1 MISRSFAG
9 SIASTR
15 LEGHCERK
23 ENKIQVAR
31 FSVFIPRNTPTV
43 TPLNVNEQDNEAL
56 KKQASQAQ
64 SVARRS
70 ADSLVA
76 DQMSTL
82 AQAFRAQAAVLKRK
96 RKKKK

>member
-43 TPLNVNEQDNEAL
+43 TPLNVNEQDNESSEKAGEPSPVGRPTVGSSL
-56 KKQASQAQ
+56 CDGSDVDTSAGVQGPSCRAEEEAQ
-64 SVARRS
+64 
-70 ADSLVA
+70 
-76 DQMSTL
+76 
-82 AQAFRAQAAVLKRK
+82 KE
-96 RKKKK
+96 